1 VPGGTTPGR
10 EIMAE
15 TNASSIFVKVP
26 CCLTGRLVL
35 DTDRERIRQ
44 KLARFLMEERD
55 FNISDFVLDREIFL
69 DVDGQKVISLVD
81 LLVLIDGRPLMIL
94 RGAPGS
100 VVTRESGTIAAA
112 RLLEPD
118 FIIPWAV
125 QANLFDAALLDVR
138 AKRAVGY
145 GWDSIPSRSRLL
157 EMTADWPPPKLP
169 RERMPIERQILFSYD
184 THGEPRRIE
193 QSGDVLICR

>member
-1 VPGGTTPGR
+1 MT
-10 EIMAE
+10 E

-44 KLARFLMEERD
+44 KLARFLMEERG
-55 FNISDFVLDREIFL
+55 FNVSDFVLDREIFFE
-69 DVDGQKVISLVD
+69 VDGRKVISLVD
-81 LLVLIDGRPLMIL
+81 LSVSIDGRSLMIL

-118 FIIPWAV
+118 YIVPWAV

-138 AKRAVGY
+138 GKQALGY
-145 GWDSIPSRSRLL
+145 GWDTIPTRSGLL
-157 EMTADWPPPKLP
+157 GMITDWPPPRLP
-169 RERMPIERQILFSYD
+169 HKRIPIEQQILFSYD
-184 THGEPRRIE
+184 THGEPRRVE